1 MTNNKAIE
9 YPYPVLNEF
18 SNDFIDCEFSID
30 VLSHSDMGKNIE
42 IEVQY
47 CLNCPGIENL
57 LKSEKAKIIL
67 RLTCYRTSFRIIK
80 DLNINGSTIISIPKN
95 KLTDILE
102 MQASIVANEDFSYCL
117 DEFNKEYFGSKE
129 FPIHKGNIIANEP
142 GIKIKLNTILEKN
155 ASGVVQV
162 TGSPNL
168 TEMQVSFAGIEE
180 SDPALSNYIVITLPD
195 NEYKNY
201 AHLMTKKHLK
211 NGVERFLQAS
221 LVLPAITEAISKLR
235 YEEIVDK
242 NEDEPIYKGT
252 VWADSIIDA
261 LLTNGVDDLSSCE
274 RSDYELAN
282 LILGNVANDAI
293 NNLMQKMSEWSTIR
307 QEDDI

>member
-42 IEVQY
+42 IEIQY
-47 CLNCPGIENL
+47 SLNCPGIENL

-261 LLTNGVDDLSSCE
+261 LSTNGVDDLSSCE

>member
-221 LVLPAITEAISKLR
+221 LALPAITEAISKLR